1 MKTIGILFA
10 SMYVGLAPAG
20 ASPAGAT
27 TSSAVW
33 ADGQLKTL
41 IEQSLAVRPELAA
54 ARADVTAARER
65 VPQARALPDPMLQL
79 GVQNDGFTS
88 WEIGTMDTS
97 YYSIMVSQTFLWPRK
112 RRLRGAVAELEAV
125 QAEQAIARVSLST
138 EAEVR
143 RAYLG
148 LILTRDRLTLLDQLE
163 SLWQRSA
170 EIAKLRYE
178 TAQGSQADVLRG
190 PLELNRIKQRRWA
203 LEAERANNVAALNR
217 LRGHP
222 LQEAIE
228 PASHLV
234 DLPLPVLRDAQVL
247 AQDALARSPELAAS
261 RVAITRSE
269 RAVTLARAATLPDLT
284 MAVGVMPRGTDLQ
297 PMWLVTASIPLPVFA
312 KHKQDRA
319 VAETIARGKASKS
332 LTEALEQ
339 RLRLR
344 VEQRR
349 AALELA
355 LASIQLYREGLLVQ
369 SAALAESTLAQYA
382 VGKVTLASVLE
393 ANAGLV
399 ADHDGYLQA
408 LAQVH
413 QLEID
418 SFEVSLQIVGTA
430 APTAIGDAAS
440 MGSM

>member
-1 MKTIGILFA
+1 MR
-10 SMYVGLAPAG
+10 S
-20 ASPAGAT
+20 
-27 TSSAVW
+27 
-33 ADGQLKTL
+33 
-41 IEQSLAVRPELAA
+41 
-54 ARADVTAARER
+54 
-65 VPQARALPDPMLQL
+65 
-79 GVQNDGFTS
+79 
-88 WEIGTMDTS
+88 
-97 YYSIMVSQTFLWPRK
+97 
-112 RRLRGAVAELEAV
+112 RGAP
-125 QAEQAIARVSLST
+125 S
-138 EAEVR
+138 
-143 RAYLG
+143 
-148 LILTRDRLTLLDQLE
+148 
-163 SLWQRSA
+163 
-170 EIAKLRYE
+170 
-178 TAQGSQADVLRG
+178 
-190 PLELNRIKQRRWA
+190 
-203 LEAERANNVAALNR
+203 
-217 LRGHP
+217 
-222 LQEAIE
+222 
-228 PASHLV
+228 
-234 DLPLPVLRDAQVL
+234 
-247 AQDALARSPELAAS
+247 SPPS

-349 AALELA
+349 TALELA

-418 SFEVSLQIVGTA
+418 SFEVSLGIVGTA
-430 APTAIGDAAS
+430 APTTIGDAAS